1 MHNIPRI
8 MILAVLGGTLVAAG
22 CSNNQS
28 TPVAPSGSF
37 TKAPAPPAFP
47 GVDAFVDGIDNPYLA
62 FAPGKVFRYESETD
76 EGLET
81 IEVEVTS
88 LEKTVMGVD
97 VTVVRDREY
106 LNGELV
112 EDTFDWF
119 AQDEDGNVW
128 YFGEDSKSFDENGN
142 VSTEGSWEAGVN
154 GDPGII
160 MLANPT
166 RGMKYA
172 QEVAPGIAEDM
183 AQVKKLDVSVDVEYG
198 SFDECLQIAEWN
210 PLENGSREYK
220 YYQPG
225 IGLVMEAE
233 GGRQR
238 VELVDIED

>member
-1 MHNIPRI
+1 MHSITRV
-8 MILAVLGGTLVAAG
+8 MVLALFAGALVAAG
-22 CSNNQS
+22 CSNDQS

-37 TKAPAPPAFP
+37 TKAPAAPAFP
-47 GVDAFVDGIDNPYLA
+47 GVEAFVEGIDNPYLA

-88 LEKTVMGVD
+88 LEKTVMGVK
-97 VTVVRDREY
+97 VTVVHDVEK

-128 YFGEDSKSFDENGN
+128 YFGEDSKSYHDGE

-154 GDPGII
+154 GEPGII

-172 QEVAPGIAEDM
+172 QEEAPGIAEDM

-210 PLENGSREYK
+210 PLESGSREYK
-220 YYQPG
+220 YYKPG

-233 GGRQR
+233 GGKQR

>member
-1 MHNIPRI
+1 MHSITRM
-8 MILAVLGGTLVAAG
+8 MILALFGGVLVAAG
-22 CSNNQS
+22 CSNDQS
-28 TPVAPSGSF
+28 TPVAPSAGF
-37 TKAPAPPAFP
+37 TKAPAAPAFP
-47 GVDAFVDGIDNPYLA
+47 GADAFVDGIDNPYLA
-62 FAPGKVFRYESETD
+62 FESGKTFHYQSETD

-81 IEVEVTS
+81 IVVEVTD
-88 LEKTVMGVD
+88 LNKTVMGVD

-128 YFGEDSKSFDENGN
+128 YFGEDSKSYEDGQV
-142 VSTEGSWEAGVN
+142 VSTAGSWEAGVN

-172 QEVAPGIAEDM
+172 QEEAPGIAEDM

-198 SFDECLQIAEWN
+198 SFDGCLQIAEWN
-210 PLENGSREYK
+210 PLESGSREYK
-220 YYQPG
+220 YYKAG

-233 GGRQR
+233 GGHQR
-238 VELVDIED
+238 VELVDIE

>member
-1 MHNIPRI
+1 MHSITRM
-8 MILAVLGGTLVAAG
+8 MILALFGGVLVAAG
-22 CSNNQS
+22 CSNDQS
-28 TPVAPSGSF
+28 TPVAPSAGF
-37 TKAPAPPAFP
+37 TKAPAAPAFP
-47 GVDAFVDGIDNPYLA
+47 GADAFVDGIDNPYLA
-62 FAPGKVFRYESETD
+62 FESGKTFHYQSETD

-81 IEVEVTS
+81 IVVEVTD
-88 LEKTVMGVD
+88 LTKTVMGVD

-128 YFGEDSKSFDENGN
+128 YFGEDSKSYEDGQV
-142 VSTEGSWEAGVN
+142 VSTAGSWEAGVN

-172 QEVAPGIAEDM
+172 QEEAPGIAEDM

-198 SFDECLQIAEWN
+198 SFDGCLQIAEWN
-210 PLENGSREYK
+210 PLESGSREYK
-220 YYQPG
+220 YYKAG

-233 GGRQR
+233 GGHQR
-238 VELVDIED
+238 VELVDIE